1 MIRFG
6 RAVAVAG
13 GVGSLLLAGATA
25 ASASTARPQPSRGCD
40 SGVWSGY
47 EGTQVDGSNLAVS
60 VEGGKVVALA
70 HQTRGFFGQG
80 GSQDCFFWF
89 NPAGTTDN
97 AKYAVL
103 ASPSTGVPTGQALT
117 AMWAPSRRG
126 GGSWSVGLASTE
138 KGSTAQQWVFNGTG
152 WTNAASGTELKTN
165 GNRHALSLEP
175 TSSAP
180 AANNTFHASGF

>member
-1 MIRFG
+1 MIKF
-6 RAVAVAG
+6 AKTAAIAG
-13 GVGSLLLAGATA
+13 GAGCLLLAGATA
-25 ASASTARPQPSRGCD
+25 ASASTAAPQPRGGCD

-70 HQTRGFFGQG
+70 HQSRGFFGG

-103 ASPSTGVPTGQALT
+103 ASPASGVPTGEALT
-117 AMWAPSRRG
+117 AMWSPGWHG
-126 GGSWSVGLASTE
+126 GGSWVVGLGSTE
-138 KGSTAQQWVFNGTG
+138 KGSSAQQWVYNGTG
-152 WTNAASGTELKTN
+152 WTNAAAGAELKTN
-165 GNRHALSLEP
+165 GNGHELTLEP

-180 AANNTFHASGF
+180 AADNTFHTSGF